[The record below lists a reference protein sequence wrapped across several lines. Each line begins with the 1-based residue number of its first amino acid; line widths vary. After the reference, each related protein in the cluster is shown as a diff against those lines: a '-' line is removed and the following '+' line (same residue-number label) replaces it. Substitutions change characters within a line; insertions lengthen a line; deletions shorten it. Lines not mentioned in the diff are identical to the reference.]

1 MEAKQMNVE
10 DKPLIDI
17 HPKKRTLFFIIL
29 YCLFAFDFIARV
41 GINAIFPV
49 IQGDL
54 GLSDTEVGMM
64 GSVVLL
70 GMGVLVLPVS
80 FLGEKYSTKKAI
92 TLSALVWS
100 VGTLLSGMASS
111 FQLLLASRFM
121 VGAGNSAY
129 APLSNSLITSMY
141 YKKDWGKKIGIYN
154 TAMTIGMALGAI
166 VFANLANSFGWRMAF
181 YTVGIISAVLTVAS
195 LALPDPKK
203 ILAMQSGVGNVKQV
217 EEKEKAAVNI
227 REALKVFSKNKTLLG
242 MCLSAGLSALV
253 IQGINSWLSIY
264 FVREM
269 GMSVSIAASLISV
282 LALVAAIGYPV
293 GGAIMDRWYQY
304 DKRSRVLMPSSCIVL
319 SVLCFVVGFYFKLAP
334 IIFLGAF
341 FATTANT
348 SFHVATQELVPSWFK
363 SVSYGV
369 YVLFIQLLGAVGPLF
384 VGKVSEHFGLTFA
397 LSISQALSV
406 LSVIILLLLSRTYL
420 NDFYKARKMEQDAG
434 ISE

>member
-10 DKPLIDI
+10 DKPLIDV

-92 TLSALVWS
+92 SLSAFVWS
-100 VGTLLSGMASS
+100 VGTLLSGMASNFS
-111 FQLLLASRFM
+111 LLLASRFM

-129 APLSNSLITSMY
+129 APLSNSMITSMY
-141 YKKDWGKKIGIYN
+141 CKKDWGKKIGIYD

-181 YTVGIISAVLTVAS
+181 YAVGIISAMLTMAS

-203 ILAMQSGVGNVKQV
+203 ILVMQSDAGNVKQA
-217 EEKEKAAVNI
+217 EAQEQAKVNI
-227 REALKVFSKNKTLLG
+227 REALKVFGKNKTLLS
-242 MCLSAGLSALV
+242 MCLAAGLSALV
-253 IQGINSWLSIY
+253 IQGITSWLSIY
-264 FVREM
+264 FVREK
-269 GMSVSIAASLISV
+269 GLPIGYAATLVSVVALIAAVS
-282 LALVAAIGYPV
+282 YPV
-293 GGAIMDRWYQY
+293 GGAIMDKWYLI
-304 DKRSRVLMPSSCIVL
+304 DKRCRAYMPCICSILAVLAFGI
-319 SVLCFVVGFYFKLAP
+319 GFYLKVIPA
-334 IIFLGAF
+334 IFIGSF
-341 FATTANT
+341 FATMGSTC
-348 SFHVATQELVPSWFK
+348 FHVATQELVPSWFK

-369 YVLFIQLLGAVGPLF
+369 YVVFIQLLGAVGPLL
-384 VGKVSEHFGLTFA
+384 VGSLSEVLGLKNALALIQVSFIVA
-397 LSISQALSV
+397 A
-406 LSVIILLLLSRTYL
+406 IILMMVSRIYVS
-420 NDFYKARKMEQDAG
+420 DFNKARAMEEVG
-434 ISE
+434 TSI